1 MPKLGEYLQIK
12 EAAEYL
18 GVCRETL
25 RNWEA
30 TGKIAVYRHPLNGYR
45 LFSIKDLD
53 SLIQETKDSAVKP
66 QRKPR

>member
-25 RNWEA
+25 RNWETA
-30 TGKIAVYRHPLNGYR
+30 PRFRDELQT
-45 LFSIKDLD
+45 
-53 SLIQETKDSAVKP
+53 IQLRPHDMDNVN
-66 QRKPR
+66 PRNAHL